1 MSNILTFLLS
11 LLLLHDTAFFS
22 WNCFLWCLLQLK
34 LVPRHYKFGVIFAR
48 GGQTTDDEYL
58 NNSQGS
64 EAFDKFMGAMA
75 KKIELKGWP
84 GYPGGLDVVHGQTG
98 KYAYFTKFRDYDIM
112 FHVSTCLPH
121 VSGDDQQ
128 LEKKRHIGN
137 DVVVIVF
144 QDGDTPIAPSTIKS
158 YFNHVFIIVH
168 PIRPEETP
176 KSDTPPAEHASPSP
190 TRRERGGS
198 TDSNHHERVPS
209 DNSSLGAGDNHTD
222 PDLIDDFGRLDL
234 HDRNSLHPSSSSH
247 RLHGGRVG
255 SVGDGIPPH
264 SPSSP
269 TILQRLGPDRSGVSP
284 SRSRSPIFVRHGNS
298 PRSADGDSPAGS
310 PPRSALDFSTAGQP
324 RSSSAVLSGSS
335 PSNRGLH
342 SINERSSTPSR
353 VPHLRYNVDSRTQS
367 AIVGQHSYSV
377 REGSRDSTP
386 VPQNDSSPSYKSR
399 DRRHNDDGDKSSAA
413 SSSGA
418 MRSPR
423 IHDGA
428 AEEDDRSN
436 PSDEEIIPAFID
448 PVSAAAMP
456 SGGTLPPTWHLE
468 HVAATPREGSLSSA
482 SIPRLHMDGRSSSI
496 DSGQHSPTGLR
507 IRSDSSFTDERRV
520 SMGGA
525 GSAAGFDSDTPRSF
539 GHDSEDAHSFPLASA
554 LNAPISK
561 GHSATVLSSSST
573 GTEDSILAPSVP
585 AASIGDARSASGSG
599 KLDDLSS
606 KSGEELLKAAEAANV
621 DDDGVISGR
630 DRAPSDALVG
640 DEEEGEDDKK
650 RRLSR
655 RMSLG
660 SSKQLIKSSKS
671 GKLVKAMPQITRA
684 KMNVAAKN
692 PPVQYRIE
700 VVCKDGVIPCDP
712 KLPTSPIFNAG
723 PYLREF
729 LLTKLINAERAAYYS
744 KHFSKPIERTRE
756 LLLLDMVSQNK

>member
-1 MSNILTFLLS
+1 M
-11 LLLLHDTAFFS
+11 
-22 WNCFLWCLLQLK
+22 
-34 LVPRHYKFGVIFAR
+34 VPRHYKFGVIFAR

-58 NNSQGS
+58 NNSHGT
-64 EAFDKFMGAMA
+64 EAFDKFMSTMA

-144 QDGDTPIAPSTIKS
+144 QDGDTPIAPAAIKS

-176 KSDTPPAEHASPSP
+176 KSETPPADSSPLN
-190 TRRERGGS
+190 RERRSS
-198 TDSNHHERVPS
+198 TDSHHERIPS
-209 DNSSLGAGDNHTD
+209 DNSSQGDHDRHTVAD
-222 PDLIDDFGRLDL
+222 EFGRLDIQ
-234 HDRNSLHPSSSSH
+234 
-247 RLHGGRVG
+247 GGRG
-255 SVGDGIPPH
+255 GDGIPPH

-269 TILQRLGPDRSGVSP
+269 SLLQRLGPERSGSSP
-284 SRSRSPIFVRHGNS
+284 SRGRSPIFLRT
-298 PRSADGDSPAGS
+298 PRSNDESPAGS
-310 PPRSALDFSTAGQP
+310 PPRSEYSASGQ

-335 PSNRGLH
+335 PSARGLH
-342 SINERSSTPSR
+342 SVHERSSTPSR
-353 VPHLRYNVDSRTQS
+353 VPHLRYNVDSRAQS
-367 AIVGQHSYSV
+367 AIVGQQSFSL
-377 REGSRDSTP
+377 REGGAGRDGLE
-386 VPQNDSSPSYKSR
+386 SSPINR
-399 DRRHNDDGDKSSAA
+399 RAFDDADRGSNA

-423 IHDGA
+423 INDGA
-428 AEEDDRSN
+428 AEDDQNSL
-436 PSDEEIIPAFID
+436 PSDEESYPAFMD

-456 SGGTLPPTWHLE
+456 SGGILPASWLVD
-468 HVAATPREGSLSSA
+468 HVAATPRESSL
-482 SIPRLHMDGRSSSI
+482 PRLHMDGRSASV
-496 DSGQHSPTGLR
+496 DSGQHSPPGLR
-507 IRSDSSFTDERRV
+507 IRSDSSFTDDRRV
-520 SMGGA
+520 SVGGA
-525 GSAAGFDSDTPRSF
+525 GSTAGFDSDTTPRSF
-539 GHDSEDAHSFPLASA
+539 GPDSDDAHSFPHPSSGP
-554 LNAPISK
+554 APISQSNPS
-561 GHSATVLSSSST
+561 HSNSAVFSSSST
-573 GTEDSILAPSVP
+573 GTEDSILAPSAP
-585 AASIGDARSASGSG
+585 SAPTTEGRRSRAGSG
-599 KLDDLSS
+599 KLEDAGKTDAT
-606 KSGEELLKAAEAANV
+606 KPDHKESGSEREAILRFADSIGIIEEE
-621 DDDGVISGR
+621 D
-630 DRAPSDALVG
+630 
-640 DEEEGEDDKK
+640 EGEDDKK

-671 GKLVKAMPQITRA
+671 GKLVKAMPQISRA

-712 KLPTSPIFNAG
+712 KLPPSPVFNAG

-756 LLLLDMVSQNK
+756 LLLQDMVNQNK

>member
-1 MSNILTFLLS
+1 MST
-11 LLLLHDTAFFS
+11 
-22 WNCFLWCLLQLK
+22 
-34 LVPRHYKFGVIFAR
+34 
-48 GGQTTDDEYL
+48 
-58 NNSQGS
+58 
-64 EAFDKFMGAMA
+64 MA

-98 KYAYFTKFRDYDIM
+98 KYAYFTKFRDFDIM

-144 QDGDTPIAPSTIKS
+144 QDGDTPIAPASIKS

-176 KSDTPPAEHASPSP
+176 KSDTPPSESSPGH
-190 TRRERGGS
+190 RERGSS
-198 TDSNHHERVPS
+198 TDSHHERIPS
-209 DNSSLGAGDNHTD
+209 DNSSQGDHDHHSVHTVAD
-222 PDLIDDFGRLDL
+222 EFGRLDV
-234 HDRNSLHPSSSSH
+234 HGRGGDSL
-247 RLHGGRVG
+247 
-255 SVGDGIPPH
+255 PPH

-269 TILQRLGPDRSGVSP
+269 SLLQRLGTERSGSSP
-284 SRSRSPIFVRHGNS
+284 SRRSPIFVRT
-298 PRSADGDSPAGS
+298 PRSNDDSPAGS
-310 PPRSALDFSTAGQP
+310 PPRGEFAVPGQ
-324 RSSSAVLSGSS
+324 RSSSAVLSGTS
-335 PSNRGLH
+335 PSARGLH
-342 SINERSSTPSR
+342 SVHERSSTPSR
-353 VPHLRYNVDSRTQS
+353 VPHLRYNVDSRAQS
-367 AIVGQHSYSV
+367 AIVGQQSFSL
-377 REGSRDSTP
+377 REGVAGREE
-386 VPQNDSSPSYKSR
+386 SSPFNR
-399 DRRHNDDGDKSSAA
+399 RVLDDADRSSNA

-428 AEEDDRSN
+428 TEDDQTSL
-436 PSDEEIIPAFID
+436 PSDEESFIFMD

-456 SGGTLPPTWHLE
+456 SGGTLPASWLVD
-468 HVAATPREGSLSSA
+468 HVAATPRESSL
-482 SIPRLHMDGRSSSI
+482 PRLHMDGRSASV
-496 DSGQHSPTGLR
+496 DLGQHSPTGLR
-507 IRSDSSFTDERRV
+507 IRSDSSFTDDRRV
-520 SMGGA
+520 SVGGA
-525 GSAAGFDSDTPRSF
+525 GSTAGFDSDTTPRSF
-539 GHDSEDAHSFPLASA
+539 GPDSDDAHSFPHPSSGP
-554 LNAPISK
+554 APISQSNPS
-561 GHSATVLSSSST
+561 HSNSAIFSSSST
-573 GTEDSILAPSVP
+573 GTEDSILAPSAPTAP
-585 AASIGDARSASGSG
+585 ATEGRRSRAGSG
-599 KLDDLSS
+599 KLED
-606 KSGEELLKAAEAANV
+606 SGKTDATKPDAKETGSEREAILRFADSIGIIEEE
-621 DDDGVISGR
+621 D
-630 DRAPSDALVG
+630 
-640 DEEEGEDDKK
+640 EGEDDKK

-712 KLPTSPIFNAG
+712 KLPGSPIFNAG

-756 LLLLDMVSQNK
+756 LLLQDMVNQNK